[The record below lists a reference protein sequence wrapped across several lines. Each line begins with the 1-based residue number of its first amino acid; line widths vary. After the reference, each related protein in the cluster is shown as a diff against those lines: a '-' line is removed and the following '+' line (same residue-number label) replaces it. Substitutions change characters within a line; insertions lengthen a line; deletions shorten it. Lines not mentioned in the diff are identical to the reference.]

1 MNQQYPETEKPAP
14 SVTSKIS
21 TGQQRK
27 PYVSPELQR
36 FGKIK
41 EVTLGGS
48 LGLGDSGAPTVQKV
62 PIGP

>member
-1 MNQQYPETEKPAP
+1 MNKKYPATDKLDP
-14 SVTSKIS
+14 SRTTK
-21 TGQQRK
+21 GQQRK
-27 PYVSPELQR
+27 SYISPELQR

>member
-1 MNQQYPETEKPAP
+1 MNEQYPATDKPD
-14 SVTSKIS
+14 SSS
-21 TGQQRK
+21 TRKNQQRK
-27 PYVSPELQR
+27 PYISPELQR